1 MDFNN
6 LMNNN
11 GRMNTGMGMGMGMN
25 TNMMG
30 NSGQNWNLGFQPNP
44 RGGYNPY
51 AQHYEVIRVNGEAGA
66 NNFQMAPNSSQ
77 FLLDSSTN
85 NLLWLVQT
93 DGAGY
98 LTATPFDIFPHQVQP
113 PVDLNNL
120 ESRVKQL
127 EDAYVQ
133 FTGTTKQ
140 SKKQRKAD
148 ESATNAP
155 ANEPI
160 NSTN

>member
-1 MDFNN
+1 MDFGN

-11 GRMNTGMGMGMGMN
+11 NRMNMNMGMN
-25 TNMMG
+25 NNMMG
-30 NSGQNWNLGFQPNP
+30 NQNWNIGMQPNP
-44 RGGYNPY
+44 RGYNPY
-51 AQHYEVIRVNGEAGA
+51 AQHYEIIRVNGEAGA

-98 LTATPFDIFPHQVQP
+98 LTATPFDILPHQVQP
-113 PVDLNNL
+113 PVDINNL
-120 ESRVKQL
+120 ETRVKQL

-133 FTGTTKQ
+133 FTSGTTKQ
-140 SKKQRKAD
+140 PKKQRKAD
-148 ESATNAP
+148 ESA
-155 ANEPI
+155 NEPI

>member
-1 MDFNN
+1 MDFGN

-11 GRMNTGMGMGMGMN
+11 NRMNMNMGMN
-25 TNMMG
+25 NNMMG
-30 NSGQNWNLGFQPNP
+30 NQNWNIGMQPNP
-44 RGGYNPY
+44 RGYNPY

-98 LTATPFDIFPHQVQP
+98 LTATPFDILPHQVQP

-133 FTGTTKQ
+133 FAGTTKQ

-148 ESATNAP
+148 ESANAST
-155 ANEPI
+155 NEPI

>member
-1 MDFNN
+1 MDFGT

-11 GRMNTGMGMGMGMN
+11 NNNRMGMGMGMN
-25 TNMMG
+25 NNMMG
-30 NSGQNWNLGFQPNP
+30 NQNWNIGMQPNS
-44 RGGYNPY
+44 RGYNPY

-113 PVDLNNL
+113 PVDINNL
-120 ESRVKQL
+120 ETRVKQL

-133 FTGTTKQ
+133 FTSGTTKQ
-140 SKKQRKAD
+140 SKKQRKGD
-148 ESATNAP
+148 EPATNTA

-160 NSTN
+160 NSAN